1 MYYSLNTLRTT
12 EIREKTYKKNNTGIT
27 HVYKFPLSRLSN
39 QLNDTT
45 SSLDLLLSQLRNQSS
60 LNDDWDVRNSTLTQ
74 DLTVTGSQG
83 VDNRSSSRVRRLQ
96 VLVSLLLWDQSPE
109 LVEVEDRSPEL
120 VLLLV
125 EVPHT
130 DLTEVTRVV
139 LIHVDSVVVLTTGLT
154 STTRVLSV
162 LTDTTSTGCLK

>member
-1 MYYSLNTLRTT
+1 M
-12 EIREKTYKKNNTGIT
+12 
-27 HVYKFPLSRLSN
+27 YKFPLFRLGN

-109 LVEVEDRSPEL
+109 LVKVEDRSPEL